1 MGGFFSKLWI
11 QIMSLKQHSKY
22 LIVGAIVF
30 VLGLFVHFPL
40 ERFGNVITTT
50 IQKNTGYLVQME
62 KLSLTLPIGVH
73 GENVR
78 VQSPPNVQPFTLMID
93 EITIRPSIIA
103 LITYPFRKTVG
114 FSYSAVRGKEK
125 WAGSA
130 SLGNVNSSISVD
142 VKNFEWSGSFPL
154 DGNPMLA
161 GQSVNINTTID
172 LDMEL
177 DGKTISLQQG
187 NLSEAAGYLIVKS
200 KKLDIEAPMVKVLN
214 INQFNLDTKLEK
226 GALNIKK
233 FDFSA
238 PNLSGKTTGSIK
250 LSPALLDSQLELES
264 VLKPDPSDTNIS
276 SLLTLFGSLYNITP
290 GADGSISLKVNGP
303 LNSPERLTIRSF

>member
-1 MGGFFSKLWI
+1 
-11 QIMSLKQHSKY
+11 
-22 LIVGAIVF
+22 
-30 VLGLFVHFPL
+30 
-40 ERFGNVITTT
+40 
-50 IQKNTGYLVQME
+50 
-62 KLSLTLPIGVH
+62 
-73 GENVR
+73 
-78 VQSPPNVQPFTLMID
+78 
-93 EITIRPSIIA
+93 
-103 LITYPFRKTVG
+103 
-114 FSYSAVRGKEK
+114 
-125 WAGSA
+125 
-130 SLGNVNSSISVD
+130 
-142 VKNFEWSGSFPL
+142 
-154 DGNPMLA
+154 
-161 GQSVNINTTID
+161 
-172 LDMEL
+172 
-177 DGKTISLQQG
+177 
-187 NLSEAAGYLIVKS
+187 S